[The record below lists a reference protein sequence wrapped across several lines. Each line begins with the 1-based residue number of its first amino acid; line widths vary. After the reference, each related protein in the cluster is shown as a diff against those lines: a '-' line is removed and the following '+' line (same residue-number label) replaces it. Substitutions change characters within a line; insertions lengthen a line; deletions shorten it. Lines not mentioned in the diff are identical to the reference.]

1 MKYPNPINQ
10 EKIRNLQGSFAWI
23 PHAFM
28 RKGFWSSL
36 SQKELLLYLFLVL
49 VSDRHG
55 MSYYSFDR
63 ICQMLKMHTDDYIC
77 ARNELMT
84 RELIAFD
91 GYLFQVLSLPANP
104 VVKTPASQS
113 SQSSKKS
120 VNARSPR
127 TVRQIFQKMFL
138 NEQNNS

>member
-1 MKYPNPINQ
+1 MKYLNPINR

-28 RKGFWSSL
+28 RKGFWNSL

-55 MSYYSFDR
+55 MSYYSFGR
-63 ICQMLKMHTDDYIC
+63 ICKMLKMHTDDYIC
-77 ARNELMT
+77 ARNELMNK
-84 RELIAFD
+84 ELIAFD
-91 GYLFQVLSLPANP
+91 GYFFQVLSLPANP
-104 VVKTPASQS
+104 VIKTSAPKS
-113 SQSSKKS
+113 SQSSRKN
-120 VNARSPR
+120 VNAVAPA

-138 NEQNNS
+138 DGQYNS

>member
-23 PHAFM
+23 SHAFM
-28 RKGFWSSL
+28 RKGFWISL
-36 SQKELLLYLFLVL
+36 NQKELLLYLFLVL

-77 ARNELMT
+77 ARNELMNK
-84 RELIAFD
+84 ELIAFN
-91 GYLFQVLSLPANP
+91 GYLFQVLSLPAHP
-104 VVKTPASQS
+104 VVKTPAPQS
-113 SQSSKKS
+113 SQFSRKI
-120 VNARSPR
+120 VNAGAPW

-138 NEQNNS
+138 EGQNNS